1 MSSTYLIVGLGNPGK
16 EYEYTRHN
24 LGFLVLR
31 RLAEKLNRR
40 FKISS
45 LTNGLMAEGQIQE
58 KNVCLLMPMTF
69 MNNSGVAVSQVTA
82 KKNVSP
88 KNLLVVCDDLNLNFG
103 QIRLRSKGSD
113 GGHNGLNSVIHHLGT
128 EEFLRLRMGVG
139 HPGHKLDV
147 VDYVLAEFKPKEK
160 EYLENFIG
168 EATGC
173 CLTWVSEGIKK
184 GMEQYNRR
192 KENGK
197 E

>member
-1 MSSTYLIVGLGNPGK
+1 MSSTHLIVGLGNPGK

-45 LTNGLMAEGQIQE
+45 LTNGLTAEGQIHE
-58 KNVCLLMPMTF
+58 KDVCLLMPMTF
-69 MNNSGVAVSQVTA
+69 MNNSGVAVRQIMA
-82 KKNVSP
+82 KKNLSYE
-88 KNLLVVCDDLNLNFG
+88 NLLVVCDDLNLNFG

-113 GGHNGLNSVIHHLGT
+113 GGHNGLNSVIQHVGT
-128 EEFLRLRMGVG
+128 GDFLRLRLGVG
-139 HPGHKLDV
+139 HPGHQREV

-168 EATGC
+168 EATEC

-184 GMEQYNRR
+184 AMEQYNRR